1 MHSHFVKSAKVLIL
15 NILEV
20 RTCQQEGVL
29 MVPRVPREPGY
40 IIRPAT
46 LADAPALQRHC
57 FPTQSV
63 EDVANY
69 LSWCLRQ
76 AEKGRLARLVAEVGG
91 EAIANAQLTLHGE
104 VAEIGS
110 LVVAEGH
117 RRRGIGTAL
126 IAALADFA
134 RERGAQVLEI
144 GVRPDDG
151 RVRALY
157 TRLGFVPHRQVEV
170 NFVPGGRVL
179 YLRRT
184 ISTEGA
190 GSTHF
195 TRGGAS

>member
-1 MHSHFVKSAKVLIL
+1 
-15 NILEV
+15 
-20 RTCQQEGVL
+20 
-29 MVPRVPREPGY
+29 MVPRVPNESGY

-57 FPTQSV
+57 FPAQSV

-69 LSWCLRQ
+69 LGWCLCQ
-76 AEKGRLARLVAEVGG
+76 AEKGRLARLVAEVSG

-110 LVVAEGH
+110 LVVAEGC
-117 RRRGIGTAL
+117 RQRGIGTAL

-144 GVRPDDG
+144 GVRPDDV

-170 NFVPGGRVL
+170 SFVPGGRVL
-179 YLRRT
+179 YLRRA
-184 ISTEGA
+184 ILTEDA

-195 TRGGAS
+195 TWGGGVS